1 LVLSLFIGCENSANK
16 TPSREPALGDLQDI
30 VSNGKLRVLM
40 DNSTVSYFNYRDK
53 EIGFEYELL
62 QNFCKDLGVELE
74 VTLINNYDDIQKKLD
89 NNEVD
94 LVACNYTINS
104 ESNKTILFSNPY
116 LRTDLVLVQRL
127 KTRSIAM
134 DKNMKEID
142 LPLLDD
148 PIQLARKHVS
158 VRRNSNQMMRLQNLQ
173 EEIGDT
179 IYVNEEAS
187 NVSTED
193 LLELVSN
200 GKIDFT
206 IAERNLSDASKNFYP
221 NLSSEVSLGIK
232 QNIAFGM
239 RTNSLL
245 LKSKVD
251 KWLDKFM
258 SQPAF
263 GFIKKKYFIQ
273 TIEEELPLNVQKL
286 SRGALSSYD
295 GFFKSAAK
303 KHNFDWRLLAA
314 VSYKESKFNPRA
326 HGYGGAYGMMQFMP
340 GTGPSFGVYE
350 DSPPQVQ
357 INGGMSYLSRI
368 YKLWKNIP
376 DVTQRQK
383 FMLASYNAGPCHI
396 EDAKRLASKYGF
408 NPLIWDNNVEII
420 VSKLSQSAYYKDEL
434 VKCGSMRGQNTVGYV
449 RNIMANYERYKGK
462 YRP

>member
-1 LVLSLFIGCENSANK
+1 LVLTLFNACQNPANK
-16 TPSREPALGDLQDI
+16 TLSREPALGDLQDI
-30 VSNGKLRVLM
+30 VANGKLRVLM

-53 EIGFEYELL
+53 EIGLEYEML
-62 QNFCKDLGVELE
+62 QNFCKELGVELE
-74 VTLINNYDDIQKKLD
+74 VTLIKDYGDIQKKLD

-94 LVACNYTINS
+94 LVACNYTVNA

-116 LRTDLVLVQRL
+116 LRTDLVVVQRI
-127 KTRSIAM
+127 KTLSAAM

-142 LPLLDD
+142 HPLLDD

-158 VRRNSNQMMRLQNLQ
+158 VRKNSNAMMRLHNLQ

-179 IYVNEEAS
+179 IYLNEEAT

-206 IAERNLSDASKNFYP
+206 VAERNICDASKNFYP
-221 NLSSEVSLGIK
+221 NLNSSVSLGIK

-239 RTNSLL
+239 RINSLL

-251 KWLDKFM
+251 KWLEKFM

-273 TIEEELPLNVQKL
+273 SIEEDQPLIAQKL

-314 VSYKESKFNPRA
+314 VAYKESKFNPRS

-340 GTGPSFGVYE
+340 GTGPSFGVFE
-350 DSPPQVQ
+350 DSPPQIQ

-368 YKLWKNIP
+368 YKMWKNIP
-376 DVTQRQK
+376 NVTQRQK

-396 EDAKRLASKYGF
+396 EDAKRLASKHGF
-408 NPLIWDNNVEII
+408 DPLIWDNNVEVI

-449 RNIMANYERYKGK
+449 KNVMANYERYKSK
-462 YRP
+462 YRE